1 MGPVSATGRS
11 MMASLQ
17 QAMQKGMPTDQAIA
31 YVKSMA
37 QQGVAPLTDLYAMLN
52 QFQRLKQPQ
61 AQAPQTPPTIKDQ
74 INMAAQQ
81 RAAQDAMMGQGLGAV
96 NAGSMENPQFA
107 GGGIVAFSNGGSSNS
122 VFETTG
128 APISRF
134 TDITEGEFLS
144 PGEEEEFDKL
154 IDLQRNVFSSPYV
167 DSASLNLWERNKDR
181 YKQLLAKREAG
192 KRSDIA
198 ARSEAATAAEA
209 KRRGIT
215 LSAKPAAAAAPAAVT
230 GKGTPAPSAALLG
243 GAGTDFAPARKIL
256 GDLRT
261 GLQTEAGKTADE
273 RIAETAALQEK
284 YGIGEAGKKRGEY
297 LTKREAEAEQ
307 DLSRDKRLALAQAGF
322 AMAEA
327 ASRRGRDR
335 TGFLGA
341 AAIGGT
347 QGAKLYQAA
356 LKENRAIKDKIQDNR
371 FALDQANEM
380 IKAGNIEKGTALAR
394 EAQANLR
401 ALDQARA
408 QTELSIAEFTGRE
421 RGADRR
427 LGAQLASQ
435 KERYAQAAQI
445 QREKLLSDLL
455 ESGALGS
462 DPDEISKKLAGIF
475 SAFSG
480 KGGTLSGTIED
491 IEEE

>member
-107 GGGIVAFSNGGSSNS
+107 GGGIVAFQDGGFLENLGEAYTAQSMAAPVNPMAREISLAGIPLETI
-122 VFETTG
+122 VPEFEKALAEGNTEKADTL
-128 APISRF
+128 AIALSR
-134 TDITEGEFLS
+134 TEKGRALEL
-144 PGEEEEFDKL
+144 G
-154 IDLQRNVFSSPYV
+154 V
-167 DSASLNLWERNKDR
+167 RNKIAQQRRAAED
-181 YKQLLAKREAG
+181 
-192 KRSDIA
+192 A
-198 ARSEAATAAEA
+198 ARKE
-209 KRRGIT
+209 
-215 LSAKPAAAAAPAAVT
+215 SALGFVKGTKPPAAAPAAVT

-261 GLQTEAGKTADE
+261 GLETEAGKTADE
-273 RIAETAALQEK
+273 RIAEMAALQEK

-408 QTELSIAEFTGRE
+408 QTELSIAELTARE

-462 DPDEISKKLAGIF
+462 DPDEISKKLSAMFG
-475 SAFSG
+475 AFSG